1 MTRVYVCGHRYLK
14 QMISLYGNCHK
25 NKNKYT
31 PKCTSHTNSLGQ
43 SDIKCYSKSAQTG
56 TISDYNLKQKQSIK
70 TT

>member
-1 MTRVYVCGHRYLK
+1 
-14 QMISLYGNCHK
+14 MISLYGNCHK

-31 PKCTSHTNSLGQ
+31 PKCTSHTDSLGQ
-43 SDIKCYSKSAQTG
+43 SDIKCYSKNAQTG